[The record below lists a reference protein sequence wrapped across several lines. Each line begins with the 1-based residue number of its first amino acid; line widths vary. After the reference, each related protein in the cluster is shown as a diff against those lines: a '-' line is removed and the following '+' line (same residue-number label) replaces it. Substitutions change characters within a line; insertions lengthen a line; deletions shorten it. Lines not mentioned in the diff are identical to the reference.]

1 VKGIIYSGLLAGP
14 VEEALDELRLQDQP
28 RLRLSAFSP
37 LAEATLVQF
46 LQSVSD
52 VLILEEQMPFL
63 ESQIAALALRKGIHV
78 RVLGKMEGAY
88 TPFKTGVITKDLAK
102 RALQRFVREPSGEQA
117 DAVPAAPMPASPGPH
132 ADLAIPRA
140 LLYCPGCPHAAAH
153 FALNFAFDAGLQVW
167 RQREP
172 MIRSSD
178 IGCYGSLPSFLAEAE
193 LKFHMGGGF
202 GLAGGLAR
210 CPLFTPLGGETV
222 SHPLVV
228 AFAGDSTFFHS
239 AVIRLLDAAANRAPC
254 LYVVFDN
261 KTVALTGLQPV
272 PALPMAALAET
283 MGVASRVV
291 NVFDVWGA
299 SRAFGDSIDFVTN
312 EKKPAL
318 IVAEGECALL
328 PHAPQLTSRKYR
340 VAEDKCDNCGL
351 CVEGFHCPAL
361 VRGPASLLSQPHAA
375 QQHPFPS
382 STQAANPPKPSILPD
397 ICVGC
402 GVCEIV
408 CRYSLTVQ
416 HTARQVGAIESVP
429 PSSATAHPSPPL
441 PQPALQSY
449 LAPCRLPAAT
459 CNLPFNLVLAGVGGL
474 GLPDLAELIVRA
486 AHLAGHKAVRAFVKG
501 GISERFGAVYAM
513 IRIGPAARTSSLSP
527 GEADVVLAMEPLE
540 ALRACCGDGRM
551 PAFASPSCT
560 SVALSMLP
568 FPPLAVTLGQR
579 AYPSWENLL
588 GALEETCAS
597 VHPVSPHPDFLTR
610 PLAHN
615 LYLLGAACHLFE
627 HVLSPEALRQAVA
640 ELAPNALAAFD
651 AGRADHRPPPARS

>member
-1 VKGIIYSGLLAGP
+1 
-14 VEEALDELRLQDQP
+14 
-28 RLRLSAFSP
+28 
-37 LAEATLVQF
+37 
-46 LQSVSD
+46 
-52 VLILEEQMPFL
+52 
-63 ESQIAALALRKGIHV
+63 
-78 RVLGKMEGAY
+78 
-88 TPFKTGVITKDLAK
+88 
-102 RALQRFVREPSGEQA
+102 
-117 DAVPAAPMPASPGPH
+117 
-132 ADLAIPRA
+132 
-140 LLYCPGCPHAAAH
+140 
-153 FALNFAFDAGLQVW
+153 
-167 RQREP
+167 